1 MPGVPSPSPSASFA
15 GPAPALLIAKNHFS
29 SVQLSAR
36 VFLHAFFSF
45 SCVCSFFFHSLQK
58 CFPALAARA
67 VQAATLRAS
76 VSAVNSLNQK
86 INKLNKQ
93 RAEDAAMACLCLC
106 HGPCSPAPCLPPGTA
121 PRCGRFDAR
130 PKMPGPAAAPS
141 AALVACKM
149 PKMQQCRQQ
158 SAISASCLLK
168 RLYLQQRATLHS
180 SQQTT

>member
-45 SCVCSFFFHSLQK
+45 SCVCSFFSTLCRNVFQPLLHVLCTQLRCGLQ
-58 CFPALAARA
+58 FPP
-67 VQAATLRAS
+67 
-76 VSAVNSLNQK
+76 VNSLNQK

-106 HGPCSPAPCLPPGTA
+106 HGPCSSAPCLPPGTA

-168 RLYLQQRATLHS
+168 RLFLQQRATLHS
-180 SQQTT
+180 SLQTT